1 MACTKLKARAQEM
14 LDIIITFV
22 RIVSEEGFARV
33 MPVCLTG
40 NV

>member
-1 MACTKLKARAQEM
+1 MARTKLKARAQEM
-14 LDIIITFV
+14 LDIIITSV
-22 RIVSEEGFARV
+22 RIVSEEGLVRA